1 MTIRLDPN
9 LGNPDAFYARLVMAN
24 ENVSE
29 EQSLEFFIRLSMIL
43 ANQIGDA
50 SVLRACIDEATQGRN
65 AEQQEIE
72 HG

>member
-1 MTIRLDPN
+1 
-9 LGNPDAFYARLVMAN
+9 
-24 ENVSE
+24 
-29 EQSLEFFIRLSMIL
+29 MIL